1 MRAITSDLINQ
12 DDLPYKYRNDLYASE
27 IVPLAYYIA
36 GINIENAY
44 HERRGDGPYEGF
56 DNLSL
61 TDTFQLS
68 EHKGALSDLFMH
80 NQKRIDRQA
89 ELDFLAIVGNPPYVG
104 RTTKCQRE
112 RSERVL
118 PARRSAHRGN
128 LRSRIAHYIKEI
140 SLRQLY
146 PRYPLGQ

>member
-1 MRAITSDLINQ
+1 MGSGWAKRGVKILDPFTGTGTFVVRAITSELINQ
-12 DDLPYKYRNDLYASE
+12 ENLPYKYRNDLYASE

-80 NQKRIDRQA
+80 NQKRIDRQS
-89 ELDFLAIVGNPPYVG
+89 ELDFLAIVGNPPYSAG
-104 RTTKCQRE
+104 QQKRQRE
-112 RSERVL
+112 RAERR
-118 PARRSAHRGN
+118 PI
-128 LRSRIAHYIKEI
+128 RIWI
-140 SLRQLY
+140 SSDR
-146 PRYPLGQ
+146 